1 MLQRSTMLHMG
12 YLPDQDHA
20 FHYNLLEAKE
30 GIEVLRM
37 FQKKTEGN
45 LTSQETQ
52 MLRTVISDLQMHF
65 TKAPQLHRKRQEEQ
79 AQSEV
84 IRETFSQPQDGP
96 VEDLSTSASGEE
108 E

>member
-1 MLQRSTMLHMG
+1 MLHMG
-12 YLPDQDHA
+12 YLPDQDHT

-45 LTSQETQ
+45 LTTQETQ

-84 IRETFSQPQDGP
+84 IRETFNHPQDGP
-96 VEDLSTSASGEE
+96 VEDLSTSASVEE

>member
-1 MLQRSTMLHMG
+1 
-12 YLPDQDHA
+12 
-20 FHYNLLEAKE
+20 
-30 GIEVLRM
+30 M
-37 FQKKTEGN
+37 FQKKTEVN

-79 AQSEV
+79 EQSEV